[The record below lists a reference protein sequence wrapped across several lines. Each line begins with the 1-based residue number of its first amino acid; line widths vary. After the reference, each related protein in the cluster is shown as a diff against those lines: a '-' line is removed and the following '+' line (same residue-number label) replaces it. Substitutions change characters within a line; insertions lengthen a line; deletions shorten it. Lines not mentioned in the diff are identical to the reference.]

1 MQTVPDEASV
11 FGNKRWL
18 GVNSG
23 QSDDVVGA
31 ESDFFGAYRMLTGD
45 LWMGAGL
52 QCPGT
57 IRVFRTSMFEASCA
71 RERNRPSQPRGERL
85 WLVPENHR

>member
-45 LWMGAGL
+45 LWMGGRFAVPRDDSCVSNEYVRSEL
-52 QCPGT
+52 REGT
-57 IRVFRTSMFEASCA
+57 
-71 RERNRPSQPRGERL
+71 
-85 WLVPENHR
+85 

>member
-31 ESDFFGAYRMLTGD
+31 ESDFFGAYRMRTVD
-45 LWMGAGL
+45 LWMGAD
-52 QCPGT
+52 
-57 IRVFRTSMFEASCA
+57 
-71 RERNRPSQPRGERL
+71 
-85 WLVPENHR
+85 